1 MNRFR
6 NILVAVVNPADSADV
21 VRSAA
26 ELARRNDATVTLM
39 GFVAEGSTERRIVL
53 HDGTEVD
60 VASMLAEAMLDELGD
75 LRSTSGSSSMALTV
89 SIGVDFVEVIRQV
102 ERAGHDLVLVAG
114 GNGRKR
120 GDVSSSSLVMHLLRK
135 CPVPVWVQTPNS
147 SESPDVVVGVGPFHH
162 GEPHIELNTTLVELA
177 SSLAH
182 VQDGVLHIVHAWRL
196 EGESLLRRGRATPP
210 PGRVDELVE
219 LAHLEASMNVKRLVE
234 ALQPDVPMEL
244 HLIKGEPGMVVPQVV
259 RDTGAGILVM
269 GTLARVGIRGVF
281 MGNTAERILGG
292 VGASV
297 LAVKPEG
304 FATPIAR

>member
-6 NILVAVVNPADSADV
+6 NILVAVANPADAADV

-26 ELARRNDATVTLM
+26 ELANRNNATVTLM
-39 GFVAEGSTERRIVL
+39 GFVAEGSAERRIVL

-60 VASMLAEAMLDELGD
+60 VASMLAEAMLDELGE
-75 LRSTSGSSSMALTV
+75 LRSASGSPSMALTV

-120 GDVSSSSLVMHLLRK
+120 RNVASSSLVMHLLRK
-135 CPVPVWVQTPNS
+135 CPVPVWVQTPNT
-147 SESPDVVVGVGPFHH
+147 SESPDVVVGVGPFHQ
-162 GEPHIELNTTLVELA
+162 GEPHIELNTTLVALA

-182 VQDGVLHIVHAWRL
+182 VQNGVLHVVHAWRL
-196 EGESLLRRGRATPP
+196 EGESLLRRGRVTPP
-210 PGRVDELVE
+210 AGQVDELVE
-219 LAHLEASMNVKRLVE
+219 LAHLEASMNLKRLTE
-234 ALQPDVPMEL
+234 GLRTDVPMEV
-244 HLIKGEPGMVVPQVV
+244 HLVKGEPGSVVPAVV

-297 LAVKPEG
+297 LAVKPDG